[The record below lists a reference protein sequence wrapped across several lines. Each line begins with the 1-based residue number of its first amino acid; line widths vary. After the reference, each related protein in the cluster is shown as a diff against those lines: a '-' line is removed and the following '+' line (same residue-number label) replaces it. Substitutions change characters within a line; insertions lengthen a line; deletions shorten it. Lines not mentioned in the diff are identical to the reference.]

1 MLQTCS
7 FIRSGHSVRYPILA
21 IRYTDERNDRGI
33 RLGIVPN
40 MAIDDFRS
48 QGGVSIV
55 PSFFVR
61 VVALKKWWRPLYS
74 GHVPSLA
81 RSSRGALR
89 NSSLPC
95 LRLWSVPHNLCS
107 LQGGPL
113 SSRGSDDWRSIT
125 HPAVSVTG
133 TSDRDSNTLFLI
145 AKLLPSVA
153 TVFPKS
159 RSMLYYSCFL
169 ISSRDSA

>member
-1 MLQTCS
+1 
-7 FIRSGHSVRYPILA
+7 VRYE
-21 IRYTDERNDRGI
+21 IRACLVYDYGASHI
-33 RLGIVPN
+33 I
-40 MAIDDFRS
+40 
-48 QGGVSIV
+48 
-55 PSFFVR
+55 
-61 VVALKKWWRPLYS
+61 Y
-74 GHVPSLA
+74 A
-81 RSSRGALR
+81 RFK
-89 NSSLPC
+89 PYMI
-95 LRLWSVPHNLCS
+95 
-107 LQGGPL
+107 GPL

-133 TSDRDSNTLFLI
+133 TSDRDSNTLFLV